1 MSTENKDNSGA
12 NQSENIYDKI
22 RREAREKQE
31 AKSKEIP
38 IEERLKTG
46 GLQR

>member
-1 MSTENKDNSGA
+1 MAEEKKD
-12 NQSENIYDKI
+12 ENIYDKI

-38 IEERLKTG
+38 LEERLKTG